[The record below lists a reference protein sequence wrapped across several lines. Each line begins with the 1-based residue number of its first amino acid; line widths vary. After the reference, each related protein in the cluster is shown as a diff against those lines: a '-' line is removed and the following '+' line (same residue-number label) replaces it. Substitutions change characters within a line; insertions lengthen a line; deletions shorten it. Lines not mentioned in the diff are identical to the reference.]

1 MEPTCE
7 YYLVHEEVLK
17 RHTEELKCLSGLPQ
31 DMKNVLEMLK
41 EIKDKNISKE
51 VVDLKIQNL
60 ESRVKLWMTLTVIS
74 GVSSGILM
82 LVQLY
87 KLIGGNS

>member
-1 MEPTCE
+1 
-7 YYLVHEEVLK
+7 
-17 RHTEELKCLSGLPQ
+17 
-31 DMKNVLEMLK
+31 MKNVLEMLK